1 MGNLSAPA
9 SALAARP
16 TGSGAPAASSSAG
29 ATSLPVLPNEPAV
42 PFVEIEALRTREF
55 IPAAK
60 EALTSLIGE
69 QGRGAVLQPVFNW
82 AGRNSLFPLHWGLAC
97 CAIEFAAAFG
107 ARWDAERFGVVPR
120 SSPRQCDLLIVN
132 GTVTWKVAHKL
143 VTLYEQ
149 MPEPKWVIAMG
160 NCATGGGPF
169 RTAYSVVPGVDKLVP
184 VDIYIAGCPPR
195 PEALLDGILK
205 LEDLIRERKE

>member
-1 MGNLSAPA
+1 MAAIVPPPIKPA
-9 SALAARP
+9 SAAE
-16 TGSGAPAASSSAG
+16 GSP
-29 ATSLPVLPNEPAV
+29 LPGELPMVGQPAV
-42 PFVEIEALRTREF
+42 PFVEIEALRTKEF

-60 EALTSLIGE
+60 EALGDLIAE
-69 QGRGAVLQPVFNW
+69 QGQSKMIRPVFNW

-107 ARWDAERFGVVPR
+107 ARWDAERFGIVPR
-120 SSPRQCDLLIVN
+120 SSPRQCDLMIVN

-143 VTLYEQ
+143 ITLYEQ

-184 VDIYIAGCPPR
+184 VDVYIAGCPPR
-195 PEALLDGILK
+195 PEAMLDGILR
-205 LEDLIRERKE
+205 LEQLIRDRRE

>member
-1 MGNLSAPA
+1 MTATPAPVAPPKTA
-9 SALAARP
+9 SAAESYRSDAELP
-16 TGSGAPAASSSAG
+16 MAG
-29 ATSLPVLPNEPAV
+29 EPAV
-42 PFVEIEALRTREF
+42 PFLEIEALRAREF

-60 EALTSLIGE
+60 EALTDFIAE
-69 QGRGAVLQPVFNW
+69 QGPSKLIRPVFNW

-120 SSPRQCDLLIVN
+120 SSPRQADLMVVN

-143 VTLYEQ
+143 ITLYEQ

-184 VDIYIAGCPPR
+184 VDVYIAGCPPR
-195 PEALLDGILK
+195 PEAMLDGILL
-205 LEDLIRERKE
+205 LETLIRERKE

>member
-1 MGNLSAPA
+1 MS
-9 SALAARP
+9 
-16 TGSGAPAASSSAG
+16 ASSSAS
-29 ATSLPVLPNEPAV
+29 ALPTPSRGGTPSTPAV
-42 PFVEIEALRTREF
+42 PFVEIEALRTEQF
-55 IPAAK
+55 LPAAK
-60 EALTSLIGE
+60 EALTSLIAE
-69 QGRGAVLQPVFNW
+69 QAQGKLIRPVFNW

-97 CAIEFAAAFG
+97 CAIEFASAFG
-107 ARWDAERFGVVPR
+107 ARFDAERFGVVPR

-143 VTLYEQ
+143 ITLYEQ

-184 VDIYIAGCPPR
+184 VDVYIAGCPPR
-195 PEALLDGILK
+195 PEALLDGILE
-205 LEDLIRERKE
+205 LEKLIRERGE

>member
-1 MGNLSAPA
+1 VTTPQPRLASTATSGPA
-9 SALAARP
+9 SGEFELR
-16 TGSGAPAASSSAG
+16 GE
-29 ATSLPVLPNEPAV
+29 LPMAQQPAV
-42 PFVEIEALRTREF
+42 PFIEIETLRTQEF
-55 IPAAK
+55 LPAAK
-60 EALTSLIGE
+60 EALSARIAEEGQAKLL
-69 QGRGAVLQPVFNW
+69 RPVFNW

-97 CAIEFAAAFG
+97 CAIEFAAGFG

-120 SSPRQCDLLIVN
+120 SSPRQCDLMIVN

-143 VTLYEQ
+143 ITLYEQ

-184 VDIYIAGCPPR
+184 VDVYIAGCPPR
-195 PEALLDGILK
+195 PEAMLDGILR
-205 LEDLIRERKE
+205 LEQLIRERKE

>member
-1 MGNLSAPA
+1 MSAP
-9 SALAARP
+9 P
-16 TGSGAPAASSSAG
+16 
-29 ATSLPVLPNEPAV
+29 PAV
-42 PFVEIEALRTREF
+42 PKTTPAPVTSAPLSDTPLEVVGQPGVPFFEIETLRAREF

-60 EALTSLIGE
+60 EALSSLLKE
-69 QGRGAVLQPVFNW
+69 QAERKFMRPVFNW

-120 SSPRQCDLLIVN
+120 SSPRQCDLMIVN

-143 VTLYEQ
+143 IALYEQ
-149 MPEPKWVIAMG
+149 MPEPKWAIAMG

-169 RTAYSVVPGVDKLVP
+169 RTAYSVVPGVDKLIP
-184 VDIYIAGCPPR
+184 VDVYIAGCPPR
-195 PEALLDGILK
+195 PENMLDGILV
-205 LEDLIRERKE
+205 LERLIKERGA

>member
-1 MGNLSAPA
+1 MSAAPETKGVRGE
-9 SALAARP
+9 LP
-16 TGSGAPAASSSAG
+16 GAGEA
-29 ATSLPVLPNEPAV
+29 AV
-42 PFVEIEALRTREF
+42 PFVEIEALRSREF

-60 EALTSLIGE
+60 EALTSLIAE
-69 QGRGAVLQPVFNW
+69 QGQSKLIRPVFNW

-120 SSPRQCDLLIVN
+120 SSPRQCDLMIVN

-143 VTLYEQ
+143 ITLYEQ

-184 VDIYIAGCPPR
+184 VDVYIAGCPPR
-195 PEALLDGILK
+195 PEAMLEGILR
-205 LEDLIRERKE
+205 LEDLIRLRKE

>member
-1 MGNLSAPA
+1 MTTPPAKVAPA
-9 SALAARP
+9 PP
-16 TGSGAPAASSSAG
+16 TSGAEEFRLAG
-29 ATSLPVLPNEPAV
+29 ELPMVSQPAV
-42 PFVEIEALRTREF
+42 PFIEIEAVRAKEF

-60 EALTSLIGE
+60 EALGALIAE
-69 QGRGAVLQPVFNW
+69 QGQGKVIRPTFNW

-107 ARWDAERFGVVPR
+107 ARWDSERFGVVPR
-120 SSPRQCDLLIVN
+120 SSPRQCDLMIVN

-184 VDIYIAGCPPR
+184 VDVYIAGCPPR
-195 PEALLDGILK
+195 PEAMIDGILR
-205 LEDLIRERKE
+205 LEQLIRERQE

>member
-1 MGNLSAPA
+1 MTSTPA
-9 SALAARP
+9 SETSKNARP
-16 TGSGAPAASSSAG
+16 AAESYRLEG
-29 ATSLPVLPNEPAV
+29 ELPMVQQAAV
-42 PFVEIEALRTREF
+42 PFVEIETVRAQEF

-60 EALTSLIGE
+60 EAFGALIAEG
-69 QGRGAVLQPVFNW
+69 GHDKVVRPAFNW

-97 CAIEFAAAFG
+97 CAIEFASAFS

-120 SSPRQCDLLIVN
+120 SSPRQCDLMIVN

-143 VTLYEQ
+143 ITLYEQ

-184 VDIYIAGCPPR
+184 VDVYIAGCPPR
-195 PEALLDGILK
+195 PEAMIDGILR

>member
-1 MGNLSAPA
+1 VTTPTAQASVPPKPAVPDRDLSV
-9 SALAARP
+9 
-16 TGSGAPAASSSAG
+16 GAD
-29 ATSLPVLPNEPAV
+29 LPMVTQPAV
-42 PFVEIEALRTREF
+42 PFVEIETLRVKEF

-60 EALTSLIGE
+60 EALGSLIAE
-69 QGRGAVLQPVFNW
+69 QGQAKVVRPVFNW

-97 CAIEFAAAFG
+97 CAIEFAAGFG

-120 SSPRQCDLLIVN
+120 SSPRQCDLMIVN

-143 VTLYEQ
+143 ITLYEQ

-184 VDIYIAGCPPR
+184 VDVYIAGCPPR
-195 PEALLDGILK
+195 PEAMLDGILR
-205 LEDLIRERKE
+205 LEQLIRERKE

>member
-1 MGNLSAPA
+1 MSSPAPGVA
-9 SALAARP
+9 KAA
-16 TGSGAPAASSSAG
+16 APAALGDELPMAG
-29 ATSLPVLPNEPAV
+29 QPGLA
-42 PFVEIEALRTREF
+42 FVEIEALRAREF

-60 EALTSLIGE
+60 EALSSLIQE
-69 QGRGAVLQPVFNW
+69 QAQGKAIRPVFNW

-97 CAIEFAAAFG
+97 CAIEFAAGFG
-107 ARWDAERFGVVPR
+107 ARHDAERFGVVPR

-143 VTLYEQ
+143 ITLYEQ

-195 PEALLDGILK
+195 PEAMLDGILK
-205 LEDLIRERKE
+205 LEDLIRERHE

>member
-1 MGNLSAPA
+1 MGRLSA
-9 SALAARP
+9 SAPPPTKGPPGSADLATP
-16 TGSGAPAASSSAG
+16 VGAG
-29 ATSLPVLPNEPAV
+29 LPVVQQPGV
-42 PFVEIEALRTREF
+42 PFVEIEALRAKEF
-55 IPAAK
+55 VPAAK
-60 EALTSLIGE
+60 EALTALIAE
-69 QGRGAVLQPVFNW
+69 QGQQKLIRPVFNW

-107 ARWDAERFGVVPR
+107 ARWDAERFGVLPR
-120 SSPRQCDLLIVN
+120 SSPRQCDLMIVN

-143 VTLYEQ
+143 ITLYEQ

-184 VDIYIAGCPPR
+184 VDVYIAGCPPR
-195 PEALLDGILK
+195 PEAMLDGILT
-205 LEDLIRERKE
+205 LEKLIRERKE

>member
-1 MGNLSAPA
+1 MARPPLASVGPGGELPIVSVRRLVRGDRDAPVPRSSSRRRKRRSAPW
-9 SALAARP
+9 SR
-16 TGSGAPAASSSAG
+16 S
-29 ATSLPVLPNEPAV
+29 
-42 PFVEIEALRTREF
+42 RRK
-55 IPAAK
+55 AK
-60 EALTSLIGE
+60 LI
-69 QGRGAVLQPVFNW
+69 RPVFNW

-107 ARWDAERFGVVPR
+107 ARCDAERFGVVPR

-143 VTLYEQ
+143 IALYEQ

-184 VDIYIAGCPPR
+184 VDVYIAGCPPR
-195 PEALLDGILK
+195 PEALLDGILR
-205 LEDLIRERKE
+205 LEALIRERGA

>member
-1 MGNLSAPA
+1 M
-9 SALAARP
+9 
-16 TGSGAPAASSSAG
+16 SAG
-29 ATSLPVLPNEPAV
+29 TASEVPRAPPTVVSPAVAEALPMVHEPAV
-42 PFVEIEALRTREF
+42 PFIEIESLRVKEF

-60 EALTSLIGE
+60 EALSSMIAE
-69 QGRGAVLQPVFNW
+69 QGQAKVIRPVFNW

-107 ARWDAERFGVVPR
+107 ARWDAERFGVLPR
-120 SSPRQCDLLIVN
+120 SSPRQSDLLIVN

-143 VTLYEQ
+143 ITLYEQ

-184 VDIYIAGCPPR
+184 VDVYIAGCPPR
-195 PEALLDGILK
+195 PEALLDGILR
-205 LEDLIRERKE
+205 LEQLIRERKE

>member
-1 MGNLSAPA
+1 MTTPPAQVSAAPKTSGEPTELAPGNELPM
-9 SALAARP
+9 
-16 TGSGAPAASSSAG
+16 
-29 ATSLPVLPNEPAV
+29 ATQPAV
-42 PFVEIEALRTREF
+42 PFLEIETLRVKEF

-60 EALTSLIGE
+60 EALSSLIAE
-69 QGRGAVLQPVFNW
+69 QGQTKVIRPVFNW

-97 CAIEFAAAFG
+97 CAIEFAAGFG

-120 SSPRQCDLLIVN
+120 SSPRQCDLMIVN

-184 VDIYIAGCPPR
+184 VDVYIAGCPPR
-195 PEALLDGILK
+195 PEAMLDGILR

>member
-1 MGNLSAPA
+1 VGRLSAPA
-9 SALAARP
+9 APPLKPVPSVAA
-16 TGSGAPAASSSAG
+16 GVE
-29 ATSLPVLPNEPAV
+29 LPVVPEPAV
-42 PFVEIEALRTREF
+42 PFLEIEAVRAKEF
-55 IPAAK
+55 VPAAK
-60 EALTSLIGE
+60 EALTALLAE
-69 QGRGAVLQPVFNW
+69 QGQQKLVRPVFNW

-120 SSPRQCDLLIVN
+120 SSPRQCDLMVVN

-143 VTLYEQ
+143 ITLYEQ

-184 VDIYIAGCPPR
+184 VDVYIAGCPPR
-195 PEALLDGILK
+195 PEAMLDGILV
-205 LEDLIRERKE
+205 LEKLIRERKE

>member
-1 MGNLSAPA
+1 MGRLSAPA
-9 SALAARP
+9 PSRP
-16 TGSGAPAASSSAG
+16 VVPSSNSE
-29 ATSLPVLPNEPAV
+29 ATSPEIPVINEPGV
-42 PFVEIEALRTREF
+42 PFVEIEALRAREF

-60 EALTSLIGE
+60 EALTSLIAE
-69 QGRGAVLQPVFNW
+69 QGQGKVIRPVFNW

-143 VTLYEQ
+143 ITLYEQ

-184 VDIYIAGCPPR
+184 VDLYIAGCPPR
-195 PEALLDGILK
+195 PEALLDGILQ
-205 LEDLIRERKE
+205 LEELIRQRKE

>member
-1 MGNLSAPA
+1 MTTPTAQLPVPKAAQPPAPA
-9 SALAARP
+9 PGLEGQLAMAGQAAIPFIEIETLRAQQFLPAAR
-16 TGSGAPAASSSAG
+16 
-29 ATSLPVLPNEPAV
+29 
-42 PFVEIEALRTREF
+42 EALS
-55 IPAAK
+55 
-60 EALTSLIGE
+60 SLLLE
-69 QGRGAVLQPVFNW
+69 QGQAKVIRPVFNW

-120 SSPRQCDLLIVN
+120 SSPRQCDLMIVN

-143 VTLYEQ
+143 ITLYEQ

-184 VDIYIAGCPPR
+184 VDVYIAGCPPR
-195 PEALLDGILK
+195 PEAMLDGILK
-205 LEDLIRERKE
+205 LEELIRERKE

>member
-1 MGNLSAPA
+1 MTPPATPAAPA
-9 SALAARP
+9 RGAN
-16 TGSGAPAASSSAG
+16 APAAALDLG
-29 ATSLPVLPNEPAV
+29 TELPMVDQPAV
-42 PFVEIEALRTREF
+42 PFLEIETLRAKEF

-60 EALTSLIGE
+60 EALGSLIAE
-69 QGRGAVLQPVFNW
+69 QGHAKVVQPVFNW

-120 SSPRQCDLLIVN
+120 SSPRQCDVMIVN

-143 VTLYEQ
+143 ITLYEQ

-184 VDIYIAGCPPR
+184 VDVYIAGCPPR
-195 PEALLDGILK
+195 PEAMLDGILR
-205 LEDLIRERKE
+205 LEQLIRERKE

>member
-1 MGNLSAPA
+1 MSGQTPEPPKPG
-9 SALAARP
+9 P
-16 TGSGAPAASSSAG
+16 TPAAAAPLSDVPLDVVG
-29 ATSLPVLPNEPAV
+29 QPAV
-42 PFVEIEALRTREF
+42 PFLEIETLRAREF

-60 EALTSLIGE
+60 EALTSLLKE
-69 QGRGAVLQPVFNW
+69 QAERKLIRPMFNW

-107 ARWDAERFGVVPR
+107 ARWDAERFGIVPR

-143 VTLYEQ
+143 ITLYEQ
-149 MPEPKWVIAMG
+149 MPEPKWAIAMG

-184 VDIYIAGCPPR
+184 VDVYIAGCPPR
-195 PEALLDGILK
+195 PENMLDGILV
-205 LEDLIRERKE
+205 LERLIKERGE

>member
-1 MGNLSAPA
+1 MSSPAPK
-9 SALAARP
+9 AAN
-16 TGSGAPAASSSAG
+16 SAG
-29 ATSLPVLPNEPAV
+29 ELPMVDQPAV
-42 PFVEIEALRTREF
+42 PFVEIETLRAREF

-60 EALTSLIGE
+60 EALTALLRE
-69 QGRGAVLQPVFNW
+69 QAEARLLRPVFNW

-97 CAIEFAAAFG
+97 CAIEFASAFG

-143 VTLYEQ
+143 IALYEQ

-184 VDIYIAGCPPR
+184 VDLYIAGCPPR

-205 LEDLIRERKE
+205 LEELIRERGE

>member
-1 MGNLSAPA
+1 MTATPVAAPVA
-9 SALAARP
+9 KAVEAP
-16 TGSGAPAASSSAG
+16 GAGLPMAN
-29 ATSLPVLPNEPAV
+29 ATPV
-42 PFVEIEALRTREF
+42 PFVEIETLRVKEF

-60 EALTSLIGE
+60 EALTDLIAE
-69 QGRGAVLQPVFNW
+69 QGQSKLIRPVFNW

-97 CAIEFAAAFG
+97 CAIEFAAGFG

-143 VTLYEQ
+143 ITLYEQ

-184 VDIYIAGCPPR
+184 VDVYIAGCPPR
-195 PEALLDGILK
+195 PEAMLDGILR
-205 LEDLIRERKE
+205 LEQLIRERKE

>member
-1 MGNLSAPA
+1 VPPRTAPA
-9 SALAARP
+9 V
-16 TGSGAPAASSSAG
+16 APPPVD
-29 ATSLPVLPNEPAV
+29 LPMANEPAV
-42 PFVEIEALRTREF
+42 PFIEIEAVRAKEF

-60 EALTSLIGE
+60 EALGALIAE
-69 QGRGAVLQPVFNW
+69 QGQQKLVRPVFNW

-107 ARWDAERFGVVPR
+107 ARFDAERFGVVPR
-120 SSPRQCDLLIVN
+120 SSPRQCDLMIVN

-143 VTLYEQ
+143 ITLYEQ

-184 VDIYIAGCPPR
+184 VDVYIAGCPPR
-195 PEALLDGILK
+195 PEAMLDGILVLEK
-205 LEDLIRERKE
+205 LIHERKE

>member
-1 MGNLSAPA
+1 MSAPVSA
-9 SALAARP
+9 SSPARP
-16 TGSGAPAASSSAG
+16 VVPPGASLELQSG
-29 ATSLPVLPNEPAV
+29 LPMVDQPAV
-42 PFVEIEALRTREF
+42 PFIEIETLRSKEF

-60 EALTSLIGE
+60 EALGSLIVE
-69 QGRGAVLQPVFNW
+69 QGQTKVIRPVFNW

-120 SSPRQCDLLIVN
+120 SSPRQCDVMIVN

-143 VTLYEQ
+143 ITLYEQ

-184 VDIYIAGCPPR
+184 VDVYIAGCPPR
-195 PEALLDGILK
+195 PEAMLDGILE
-205 LEDLIRERKE
+205 LEKLIRERKE

>member
-1 MGNLSAPA
+1 MGRLSAPA
-9 SALAARP
+9 APPLKPVPSAA
-16 TGSGAPAASSSAG
+16 AG
-29 ATSLPVLPNEPAV
+29 AELPVVHEPAV
-42 PFVEIEALRTREF
+42 PFLEIEAVRAKEF
-55 IPAAK
+55 VPAAK
-60 EALTSLIGE
+60 EALTALIAE
-69 QGRGAVLQPVFNW
+69 QGQQKLVRPVFNW

-120 SSPRQCDLLIVN
+120 SSPRQCDLMVVN

-143 VTLYEQ
+143 ITLYEQ

-184 VDIYIAGCPPR
+184 VDVYIAGCPPR
-195 PEALLDGILK
+195 PEAMLDGILV
-205 LEDLIRERKE
+205 LEKLIRERKE

>member
-1 MGNLSAPA
+1 MGHLTTPPPPA
-9 SALAARP
+9 TAAKP
-16 TGSGAPAASSSAG
+16 GADGFKLEAELPMAS
-29 ATSLPVLPNEPAV
+29 EPAV
-42 PFVEIEALRTREF
+42 PFLEIETLRAKEF
-55 IPAAK
+55 LPAAR
-60 EALTSLIGE
+60 EALTSLIKEKGDAKVI
-69 QGRGAVLQPVFNW
+69 RPVFNW

-97 CAIEFAAAFG
+97 CAIEFAAGFG

-143 VTLYEQ
+143 ITLYEQ

-184 VDIYIAGCPPR
+184 VDVYIAGCPPR
-195 PEALLDGILK
+195 PEAMLDGILK
-205 LEDLIRERKE
+205 LEELIRERKE

>member
-1 MGNLSAPA
+1 VTTPA
-9 SALAARP
+9 SATSP
-16 TGSGAPAASSSAG
+16 PKSSAG
-29 ATSLPVLPNEPAV
+29 ELALGKELPMAGQPAV
-42 PFVEIEALRTREF
+42 PFLEIEALRSKEF

-60 EALTSLIGE
+60 EALSSLLAE
-69 QGRGAVLQPVFNW
+69 QGNAKVVDPLFNW

-120 SSPRQCDLLIVN
+120 SSPRQCDLMIVN

-143 VTLYEQ
+143 ITLYEQ
-149 MPEPKWVIAMG
+149 IPEPKWVIAMG

-184 VDIYIAGCPPR
+184 VDVYIAGCPPR
-195 PEALLDGILK
+195 PEAMLDGILR
-205 LEDLIRERKE
+205 LENLIRERKE

>member
-1 MGNLSAPA
+1 MTTPAVRTSPPPIMEPPSAAQP
-9 SALAARP
+9 
-16 TGSGAPAASSSAG
+16 G
-29 ATSLPVLPNEPAV
+29 V
-42 PFVEIEALRTREF
+42 PFVEIEALRAKEF

-60 EALTSLIGE
+60 EALSAMIAE
-69 QGRGAVLQPVFNW
+69 RGQADLTRPVFNW

-120 SSPRQCDLLIVN
+120 SSPRQCDLMIVN

-143 VTLYEQ
+143 ITLYEQ

-184 VDIYIAGCPPR
+184 VDLYIAGCPPR
-195 PEALLDGILK
+195 PEAMLDGILK
-205 LEDLIRERKE
+205 LEQLIRDRKE

>member
-1 MGNLSAPA
+1 VGSVSAAPT
-9 SALAARP
+9 ALRAATNAEMP
-16 TGSGAPAASSSAG
+16 
-29 ATSLPVLPNEPAV
+29 LPMITEPAV
-42 PFVEIEALRTREF
+42 SFVEIETLRAREF
-55 IPAAK
+55 VPAAK
-60 EALTSLIGE
+60 EALGSMLSE
-69 QGRGAVLQPVFNW
+69 QAQGKLSRPMFNW

-143 VTLYEQ
+143 IALYEQ

-184 VDIYIAGCPPR
+184 VDVYIAGCPPR
-195 PEALLDGILK
+195 PEALLDGILR
-205 LEDLIRERKE
+205 LEQLIKERKE

>member
-1 MGNLSAPA
+1 MSAPA
-9 SALAARP
+9 TKSP
-16 TGSGAPAASSSAG
+16 SEAPPEVG
-29 ATSLPVLPNEPAV
+29 TPLPMATEAAV
-42 PFVEIEALRTREF
+42 PFVEIETLRAREF

-60 EALTSLIGE
+60 EALSSLIAE
-69 QGRGAVLQPVFNW
+69 QAQGKAVRPVFNW

-97 CAIEFAAAFG
+97 CAIEFAAGFG

-120 SSPRQCDLLIVN
+120 SSPRQADLLIVN

-143 VTLYEQ
+143 ITLFEQ

-184 VDIYIAGCPPR
+184 VDVYIAGCPPR
-195 PEALLDGILK
+195 PEAMLDGILK
-205 LEDLIRERKE
+205 LEDLIRERGE

>member
-1 MGNLSAPA
+1 MAAPN
-9 SALAARP
+9 
-16 TGSGAPAASSSAG
+16 PATLPAKPQLG
-29 ATSLPVLPNEPAV
+29 LPEPGGELPVVGQPAV
-42 PFVEIEALRTREF
+42 PLSEIEALRAREF

-60 EALTSLIGE
+60 EALSSLIAE
-69 QGRGAVLQPVFNW
+69 QAQGKLIRPTFNW
-82 AGRNSLFPLHWGLAC
+82 AERNSLFPLHWGLAC
-97 CAIEFAAAFG
+97 CAIEFAAGFG

-143 VTLYEQ
+143 ITLYEQ

-184 VDIYIAGCPPR
+184 VDVYIAGCPPR
-195 PEALLDGILK
+195 PEAMLDGILR
-205 LEDLIRERKE
+205 LENLIRERGE

>member
-1 MGNLSAPA
+1 MSSPSVDPKAAAPTTG
-9 SALAARP
+9 RP
-16 TGSGAPAASSSAG
+16 STE
-29 ATSLPVLPNEPAV
+29 LPMVEQPAV
-42 PFVEIEALRTREF
+42 PFLEIETLRARQF

-60 EALTSLIGE
+60 ESLSALIAE
-69 QGRGAVLQPVFNW
+69 QGQGKLIRPVFNW

-97 CAIEFAAAFG
+97 CAIEFASAFG
-107 ARWDAERFGVVPR
+107 SRWDAERFGVVPR

-143 VTLYEQ
+143 ITLYEQ

-184 VDIYIAGCPPR
+184 VDVYIAGCPPR
-195 PEALLDGILK
+195 PEAMLDGILK
-205 LEDLIRERKE
+205 LEDLIRERGE

>member
-1 MGNLSAPA
+1 MSGQVPA
-9 SALAARP
+9 GPKA
-16 TGSGAPAASSSAG
+16 GSPPAAPGQIADMPLEVIG
-29 ATSLPVLPNEPAV
+29 QPGV
-42 PFVEIEALRTREF
+42 PFIEIETLRAREF

-60 EALTSLIGE
+60 EALSSLLKE
-69 QGRGAVLQPVFNW
+69 QAEGKLIRPVFNW

-143 VTLYEQ
+143 ITLYEQ
-149 MPEPKWVIAMG
+149 MPEPKWAIAMG

-169 RTAYSVVPGVDKLVP
+169 RTAYSVVPGVDKLIP
-184 VDIYIAGCPPR
+184 VDVYIAGCPPR
-195 PEALLDGILK
+195 PENMLDGILR
-205 LEDLIRERKE
+205 LEQLIKERGA

>member
-1 MGNLSAPA
+1 MSSPSAVVA
-9 SALAARP
+9 KAAAA
-16 TGSGAPAASSSAG
+16 TAPAAPPTEAG
-29 ATSLPVLPNEPAV
+29 V
-42 PFVEIEALRTREF
+42 PLFEIETLRAQQF

-60 EALTSLIGE
+60 EALTAMIADRGQAKLI
-69 QGRGAVLQPVFNW
+69 QPVFNW

-143 VTLYEQ
+143 ITLYEQ

-184 VDIYIAGCPPR
+184 VDLYIAGCPPR
-195 PEALLDGILK
+195 PEAMLDGILR
-205 LEDLIRERKE
+205 LEQLIRERKE

>member
-1 MGNLSAPA
+1 MTTPPARIAPPKT
-9 SALAARP
+9 ALAEALRLGVELP
-16 TGSGAPAASSSAG
+16 MAG
-29 ATSLPVLPNEPAV
+29 QAAV
-42 PFVEIEALRTREF
+42 PFIEIETLRAKEF
-55 IPAAK
+55 LPAAR
-60 EALTSLIGE
+60 EALSSLILE
-69 QGRGAVLQPVFNW
+69 QGQAKVIRPVFNW

-120 SSPRQCDLLIVN
+120 SSPRQCDLMIVN

-195 PEALLDGILK
+195 PEAMLDGILK
-205 LEDLIRERKE
+205 LEELIRERKE

>member
-1 MGNLSAPA
+1 VTTPGPRLVTTP
-9 SALAARP
+9 
-16 TGSGAPAASSSAG
+16 SSNAQAEEFQLG
-29 ATSLPVLPNEPAV
+29 GELPMAQQPAV
-42 PFVEIEALRTREF
+42 PFVEIETLRTREF
-55 IPAAK
+55 LPAAK
-60 EALTSLIGE
+60 EALSARIAEEGQAKLV
-69 QGRGAVLQPVFNW
+69 RPVFNW

-97 CAIEFAAAFG
+97 CAIEFAAGFG

-120 SSPRQCDLLIVN
+120 SSPRQCDLMIVN

-143 VTLYEQ
+143 ITLYEQ

-184 VDIYIAGCPPR
+184 VDVYIAGCPPR
-195 PEALLDGILK
+195 PEAMLDGILR
-205 LEDLIRERKE
+205 LEQLIRERKE

>member
-1 MGNLSAPA
+1 MSGQTPNPPKTVLP
-9 SALAARP
+9 P
-16 TGSGAPAASSSAG
+16 GAPAGLSD
-29 ATSLPVLPNEPAV
+29 LPLEVIGQPGV
-42 PFVEIEALRTREF
+42 PFVEIETLRAREF

-60 EALTSLIGE
+60 EALSSLLKE
-69 QGRGAVLQPVFNW
+69 QAEGKLIRPVFNW

-143 VTLYEQ
+143 ITLYEQ
-149 MPEPKWVIAMG
+149 MPEPKWAIAMG

-169 RTAYSVVPGVDKLVP
+169 RTAYSVVPGVDKLIP

-195 PEALLDGILK
+195 PENMLDGILA
-205 LEDLIRERKE
+205 LERLIKERGE

>member
-1 MGNLSAPA
+1 MTTPVT
-9 SALAARP
+9 RVVP
-16 TGSGAPAASSSAG
+16 PPAASNEGTTELPMVG
-29 ATSLPVLPNEPAV
+29 AAAV
-42 PFVEIEALRTREF
+42 PFIEIETLRAKEF

-60 EALTSLIGE
+60 EALTALIAEKG
-69 QGRGAVLQPVFNW
+69 QAQVVQPVFNW

-143 VTLYEQ
+143 ITLYEQ

-184 VDIYIAGCPPR
+184 VDVYIAGCPPR
-195 PEALLDGILK
+195 PEAMLDGILV
-205 LEDLIRERKE
+205 LEELIRTRKE

>member
-1 MGNLSAPA
+1 MSTPA
-9 SALAARP
+9 LPVKGAVPAAAE
-16 TGSGAPAASSSAG
+16 TPAASA
-29 ATSLPVLPNEPAV
+29 PAV
-42 PFVEIEALRTREF
+42 PFVEIETLRAQQF

-60 EALTSLIGE
+60 EALSAMVKEQAQDRLI
-69 QGRGAVLQPVFNW
+69 RPVFNW

-143 VTLYEQ
+143 ITLYEQ

-195 PEALLDGILK
+195 PEAMLDGILK
-205 LEDLIRERKE
+205 LETLIRERSE

>member
-1 MGNLSAPA
+1 MSTPSVPNP
-9 SALAARP
+9 LAKP
-16 TGSGAPAASSSAG
+16 PAAAPG
-29 ATSLPVLPNEPAV
+29 EPLPMLDQPAV
-42 PFVEIEALRTREF
+42 PFIEIETLRAREF

-60 EALTSLIGE
+60 EALGDLLRE
-69 QGRGAVLQPVFNW
+69 QGQGKIIRPVFNW

-97 CAIEFAAAFG
+97 CAIEFASAFG

-143 VTLYEQ
+143 ITLYEQ

-184 VDIYIAGCPPR
+184 VDLYIAGCPPR
-195 PEALLDGILK
+195 PEALLEGILK
-205 LEDLIRERKE
+205 LEELIRERAE